1 MQVMCDCGRTL
12 NPEGRCDASHALSD
26 EQYAEMLKRRR
37 QIDLAQY
44 RKKAMAQWFE
54 DGSCTSGDLRE
65 EYP

>member
-1 MQVMCDCGRTL
+1 MQVMCDCGRTS

-26 EQYAEMLKRRR
+26 KQYAEMLERRR

-54 DGSCTSGDLRE
+54 DGSCTGGDFKE
-65 EYP
+65 EE

>member
-26 EQYAEMLKRRR
+26 EQYAEMLERRR

-44 RKKAMAQWFE
+44 RKQAMAQWFE
-54 DGSCTSGDLRE
+54 DGSCTGGDLRE
-65 EYP
+65 E